1 MRRKRNTCKNRKRT
15 SVATTNSRRNQFDA
29 LTSIQEELEET
40 EMNCVEEVQE
50 TVEITVVSGAA
61 TSVWPIQKSGVVR
74 SKSKKEVKLAAG
86 SGSAMRVEGDEK
98 LELMREGKKCCMKFL
113 DADPSAR
120 SWTEEARSSLVS
132 KDSTFGNVST
142 GQRIPMSRRKG
153 VFVVQLNTAPGS
165 KAKEKASVFKRPA

>member
-98 LELMREGKKCCMKFL
+98 LNSCGK
-113 DADPSAR
+113 AR
-120 SWTEEARSSLVS
+120 SA
-132 KDSTFGNVST
+132 
-142 GQRIPMSRRKG
+142 
-153 VFVVQLNTAPGS
+153 A
-165 KAKEKASVFKRPA
+165 